1 MTVQCPPGCGHDG
14 PPPGAFALYDA
25 LDLCAVAVD
34 EAGSGRLPE
43 AMSAWR
49 AARDAASAFAG
60 LHRDLPAVTHALGLV
75 LAAAGPSDA
84 DAPWRPDLWHALNTA
99 ALALCL
105 AADGDNAA
113 AGDLLLD
120 ACGHADGLPC
130 SPPLRVVLAAAWD
143 QAREQ
148 VAA

>member
-1 MTVQCPPGCGHDG
+1 MTAPCPPGCGHEG
-14 PPPGAFALYDA
+14 PRPVSLLYDMLA
-25 LDLCAVAVD
+25 LSADAVD

-43 AMSAWR
+43 AMSAWC
-49 AARDAASAFAG
+49 AARDAASRITAA
-60 LHRDLPAVTHALGLV
+60 PEVVHALGLV
-75 LAAAGPSDA
+75 LAASGPSNA
-84 DAPWRPDLWHALNTA
+84 DAAWRPDLWHALNTA

-105 AADGDNAA
+105 AADGDPAA

-130 SPPLRVVLAAAWD
+130 SPPLRVVLTAAWD

-148 VAA
+148 VTA

>member
-1 MTVQCPPGCGHDG
+1 MTAPCAPGCGHEG
-14 PPPGAFALYDA
+14 PPPEALFALYDA

-43 AMSAWR
+43 AMSAWC
-49 AARDAASAFAG
+49 AARDAASRIAAA
-60 LHRDLPAVTHALGLV
+60 PEVVHALGLV
-75 LAAAGPSDA
+75 LAASRPSNA
-84 DAPWRPDLWHALNTA
+84 DAPWRAGLWRALSA
-99 ALALCL
+99 ASLALL
-105 AADGDNAA
+105 TAADGDQSA

-130 SPPLRVVLAAAWD
+130 SPPLRVVLTAAWD

-148 VAA
+148 VTA

>member
-1 MTVQCPPGCGHDG
+1 MTAPCPPGCGHEG
-14 PPPGAFALYDA
+14 PPPVSLLYDMLA
-25 LDLCAVAVD
+25 LSADAVD
-34 EAGSGRLPE
+34 EAGSGRLPG
-43 AMSAWR
+43 AMSAWC

-75 LAAAGPSDA
+75 LSASGPSNA
-84 DAPWRPDLWHALNTA
+84 GAPWRAGLWHALNA
-99 ALALCL
+99 ASLALL
-105 AADGDNAA
+105 TAADGDPGT

-148 VAA
+148 VTA